1 MDGER
6 EGTLL
11 RLFALDEIKKDERK
25 TFYRYSLTNQE
36 MMHLGDCFVIKDIA
50 GNNDIDF
57 DKISLL

>member
-6 EGTLL
+6 EGTVIAIVCS
-11 RLFALDEIKKDERK
+11 RRNKERRK
-25 TFYRYSLTNQE
+25 TFYRDSLTNQG

>member
-1 MDGER
+1 M
-6 EGTLL
+6 